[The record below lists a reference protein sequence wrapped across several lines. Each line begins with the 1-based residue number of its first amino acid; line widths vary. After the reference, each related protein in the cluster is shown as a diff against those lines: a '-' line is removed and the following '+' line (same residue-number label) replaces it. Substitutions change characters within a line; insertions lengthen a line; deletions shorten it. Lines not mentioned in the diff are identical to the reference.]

1 MHSQTKRMNAEP
13 EIDYNE
19 WPPASPPSPGQYDGY
34 QSDGQEA
41 KNAYDLKSV
50 KKKRKLKQPLG
61 YEEKLCYWILSC
73 LTCKCCCKQ
82 STPEDDEYTYGPGA
96 RRYI

>member
-1 MHSQTKRMNAEP
+1 MNAEP
-13 EIDYNE
+13 EPGPEPKTGYHE
-19 WPPASPPSPGQYDGY
+19 FPRTSPPSLDQDDGY
-34 QSDGQEA
+34 QRDGQEA

-73 LTCKCCCKQ
+73 TCKCCCKQ
-82 STPEDDEYTYGPGA
+82 STPEDD
-96 RRYI
+96 